1 MKLKIENPHK
11 LVEMYN
17 KMIPQWRLKF
27 ISSGY
32 VYKFGLTTNK
42 RKSKDEFEIDI
53 DNQIKEIYDSETFEH
68 RPYVDLIMK
77 SLVGNTRI
85 ENQIPLEEFKNA
97 DTMVQHIIDGIEELM
112 IEELTND
119 WEASWS

>member
-53 DNQIKEIYDSETFEH
+53 DNQIKVIYDSETFEH

-77 SLVGNTRI
+77 SLVGDTRI

-119 WEASWS
+119 WEDSWS